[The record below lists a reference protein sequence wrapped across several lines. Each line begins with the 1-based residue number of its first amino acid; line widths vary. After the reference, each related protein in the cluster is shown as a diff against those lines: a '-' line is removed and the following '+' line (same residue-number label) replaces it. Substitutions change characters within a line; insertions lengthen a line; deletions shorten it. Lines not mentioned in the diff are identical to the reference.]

1 MADFTKIYIDGKW
14 VPSAGDGFIDV
25 VDPATVGVLAAVP
38 DGTAADVDAA
48 VAAARRAF
56 EAWWHTPVAE
66 RVALLRAVAQAMR
79 ERSGELAQQI
89 SDEMGSPLWFA
100 TAVQVGMPIN
110 SFQHA
115 ADTAE
120 AFEFERVEGRSTI
133 LREPIGV
140 VGAITPWNYPLHQ
153 IAAKAAYALAAGNTV
168 VVKPSEV
175 APLDG
180 WLLAEI
186 LDEVGLP
193 AGVFNLV
200 SGTGPVVGQAIAAH
214 PDVDAI
220 SFTGSTAAGKL
231 VSKVAADTVKR
242 VALELGG
249 KSPNVILPDADL
261 AAVMPAAVQGAMI
274 NSGQTCAALTRLI
287 VPRER
292 LAEVE
297 SRASEVVE
305 SFTVGDP
312 KAEGTRL
319 GPLASR
325 AQLDRVRGYIDR
337 GVAEGAKL
345 VVGGSEPVPGL
356 DRGYYVRPTVF
367 SEVTRDMTIHR
378 EEIFGPVL
386 SIIAY
391 DSVDEA
397 VEIANDTVYGLSG
410 SVWSS
415 DPDAARAVAGRIRT
429 GQVSINGGAFNPNA
443 PFGGYKQSGIGREFG
458 TYGLEEFLETKSLQ
472 L

>member
-25 VDPATVGVLAAVP
+25 VDPATEAVLAAVP

-200 SGTGPVVGQAIAAH
+200 SGTGPVVAQAIAAH

-220 SFTGSTAAGKL
+220 SFTGSTAAG
-231 VSKVAADTVKR
+231 R
-242 VALELGG
+242 PPRAL
-249 KSPNVILPDADL
+249 
-261 AAVMPAAVQGAMI
+261 
-274 NSGQTCAALTRLI
+274 
-287 VPRER
+287 
-292 LAEVE
+292 
-297 SRASEVVE
+297 
-305 SFTVGDP
+305 
-312 KAEGTRL
+312 
-319 GPLASR
+319 
-325 AQLDRVRGYIDR
+325 
-337 GVAEGAKL
+337 
-345 VVGGSEPVPGL
+345 
-356 DRGYYVRPTVF
+356 
-367 SEVTRDMTIHR
+367 
-378 EEIFGPVL
+378 
-386 SIIAY
+386 
-391 DSVDEA
+391 
-397 VEIANDTVYGLSG
+397 
-410 SVWSS
+410 
-415 DPDAARAVAGRIRT
+415 
-429 GQVSINGGAFNPNA
+429 
-443 PFGGYKQSGIGREFG
+443 
-458 TYGLEEFLETKSLQ
+458 
-472 L
+472 